1 MKHDMIHKRM
11 GKSER
16 QPQGYKFYILR
27 IKKYKKEL
35 QNLIKKMMS
44 TVKYISI
51 ISHILNFLLQFTI
64 FLTFRKDLPQFA
76 YGNKLEAGDH

>member
-1 MKHDMIHKRM
+1 MIHKRM
-11 GKSER
+11 GKSGR

-35 QNLIKKMMS
+35 QNLIKKMS
-44 TVKYISI
+44 TVKHISV

-64 FLTFRKDLPQFA
+64 FLTFRKDLSQFA